1 MKRRAILDGEAITA
15 IDYVCA
21 AGPHDAPFTEVHNGF
36 TLAYVRKGS
45 FGYSAQG
52 EAFDLVAGSL
62 LIGRPN
68 DEFVCSHDHVHGG
81 DECLSFHLDPALV
94 ESMGDERSLWKSGGL
109 PPLPELMIMGELAQ
123 SAASNENDIGVDE
136 IGIILAARFFGVVSD
151 KRSKRAPISAQ
162 DRRRAVE
169 AALWIEDR
177 AQDEIDLDDAAA
189 AAGLSAFHFLRLF
202 TRVLGVTPHQY
213 LIRTRLRRAA
223 RLLADDRRAITD
235 VAYDAGF
242 GDISN
247 FVRTFHRAAGVS
259 PRDYRKLAAGDRKIL
274 QDRLSART

>member
-1 MKRRAILDGEAITA
+1 MEKRAILDGETIGAT
-15 IDYVCA
+15 DYVCT
-21 AGPHDAPFTEVHNGF
+21 AGRHDAPFTEVHDGY

-45 FGYSAQG
+45 FGYRTNG
-52 EAFDLVAGSL
+52 EAFDLVPGSV
-62 LIGRPN
+62 LIGRP
-68 DEFVCSHDHVHGG
+68 DEEFICTHDHVHGG
-81 DECLSFHLDPALV
+81 DECLSFHLDAALV
-94 ESMGDERSLWKSGGL
+94 DSMGDERSLWKSSAL
-109 PPLPELMIMGELAQ
+109 PPLAELIMMGELAQ

-136 IGIILAARFFGVVSD
+136 IGIILATRFFGVVTD
-151 KRSKRAPISAQ
+151 KKHRRAPITAP

-169 AALWIEDR
+169 AAQWIEER

-189 AAGLSAFHFLRLF
+189 QVGLSAFHFLRLF

-213 LIRTRLRRAA
+213 LIRTRLRHAA
-223 RLLADDRRAITD
+223 RMLADDGRAITD
-235 VAYDAGF
+235 VAYDVGF

-274 QDRLSART
+274 QDRLAARP